1 LAITVWAGERAEQMH
16 PVDRRRVLGAL
27 AASVVLGLVNVVGRN
42 DSQGL
47 TKLPPRPTVPPPP
60 GPHFSAPRGAAKVAV
75 PHGTIYKLSG
85 RGNQVALTVDDG
97 TDPDVVAAYAA
108 LARRTGLRLT
118 FFVNGQMTS
127 WTDHAAL
134 LRPLVDD
141 GQVFMANHT
150 WSHQDLTTL
159 TAEQITDEVTRNETF
174 LDNTYGTLGR
184 PFLRPPYGNLS
195 EPVSAQLDD
204 LGYPAKTMWY
214 GTLGDATEVSASTIL
229 ANARTWLQPENL
241 VIGHANHPP
250 VIEVLDQIAALIAER
265 KLQPVHL
272 GDVFAV

>member
-1 LAITVWAGERAEQMH
+1 MH

-27 AASVVLGLVNVVGRN
+27 AASVALGVLNIVSHNE
-42 DSQGL
+42 SQGL
-47 TKLPPRPTVPPPP
+47 TKLPARPTVPPAP
-60 GPHFSAPRGAAKVAV
+60 GPHFSAPRALTRVPV

-85 RGNQVALTVDDG
+85 HGNQVALTVDDG
-97 TDPDVVAAYAA
+97 TDTDVVAAYAA

-118 FFVNGQMTS
+118 FFVNGLMTS
-127 WTDHAAL
+127 WTEHAST
-134 LRPLVDD
+134 LRPLADE

-159 TAEQITDEVTRNETF
+159 TAQRITDEITRNEKF
-174 LDNTYGTLGR
+174 LYNTYGTLGR

-214 GTLGDATEVSASTIL
+214 GTLGDSMEVSPSTIL
-229 ANARTWLQPENL
+229 ANARTWLQPEYL

-265 KLQPVHL
+265 RLQPVHL
-272 GDVFAV
+272 GDVYAV

>member
-1 LAITVWAGERAEQMH
+1 MH

-27 AASVVLGLVNVVGRN
+27 AASVVLGLGSFVNRGE
-42 DSQGL
+42 SQIIA
-47 TKLPPRPTVPPPP
+47 KLPPRPTVPPPP
-60 GPHFSAPRGAAKVAV
+60 GPHFGAPRAVTKVPV
-75 PHGTIYKLSG
+75 PHGTIYKLAG
-85 RGNQVALTVDDG
+85 HGNQVALTVDDG
-97 TDPDVVAAYAA
+97 TDTEVVAAYAA

-118 FFVNGQMTS
+118 FFVNGLMTS
-127 WTDHAAL
+127 WTDHAPT

-159 TAEQITDEVTRNETF
+159 TAEQITDEVTRNERF
-174 LDNTYGTLGR
+174 LDSTYGTLGR

-195 EPVSAQLDD
+195 GPVSAQLDD

-214 GTLGDATEVSASTIL
+214 GSLGDATEVSASTIL
-229 ANARTWLQPENL
+229 ANARTWLRPESL

-250 VIEVLDQIAALIAER
+250 VIQVLDQIAALIAER

-272 GDVFAV
+272 GDVYAV